1 MVSRNVV
8 YDINDL
14 WCRQLLVYFLL
25 TIYVKILEGGI

>member
-25 TIYVKILEGGI
+25 IIHVNTLKGGI